1 MVLQT
6 EVAVGWWVAEKG
18 MPLAFPGHTEIN
30 EEAAKR
36 VAFAQSEAN
45 PGIVFQVRYHVN
57 ANAPSSSRKLATYA
71 VSSRRTNVSRL
82 GSGRKVSRERRIR
95 AACSC

>member
-57 ANAPSSSRKLATYA
+57 ANAPTRVRWEA
-71 VSSRRTNVSRL
+71 VD
-82 GSGRKVSRERRIR
+82 GRVTEVMGDDQKHP
-95 AACSC
+95 